1 MASVTFLGTGP
12 GNVMPGRF
20 QSSILLELGGG
31 RILLDAGEPCSG
43 QLLELGVPLASL
55 DAVWI
60 THAHSDHVGGLPLL
74 LQASWL
80 HGRTEP
86 LPLGLPAHLVEPLR
100 MWLRAVFLPTL
111 PYPLET
117 FAWQAGEGVQFG
129 ELTVT
134 PHRTTHLD
142 RIREALADPSIEC
155 FLFDIRHPK
164 ARVIYSGDLGSPAD
178 LAPVLG
184 EPADVLICELAHFT
198 IDELIKALAGAKIGT
213 LFLTHISSSL
223 EEEARGEIKIR
234 CERELPGVDEV
245 YLPDDGER
253 VEF

>member
-20 QSSILLELGGG
+20 QSSILLELGG
-31 RILLDAGEPCSG
+31 RRVLLDAGEPCSG
-43 QLLELGVPLASL
+43 KLLELGIPLASL

-86 LPLGLPAHLVEPLR
+86 LPLGLPSHLVDPLR
-100 MWLRAVFLPTL
+100 MWLRAVFLSTL

-117 FAWQAGEGVQFG
+117 FAWQAGERVQFG

-142 RIREALADPSIEC
+142 RIREVLADPSIEC
-155 FLFDIRHPK
+155 FLFDIRHPQ
-164 ARVIYSGDLGSPAD
+164 ARVIYSGDLGSAAD
-178 LAPVLG
+178 LAPVLT
-184 EPADVLICELAHFT
+184 EPADFLICELAHFSA
-198 IDELIKALAGAKIGT
+198 DELIKALAGAKIGT
-213 LFLTHISSSL
+213 LCLTHVSSSL
-223 EEEARGEIKIR
+223 EDEVRGEIRMR
-234 CERELPGVDEV
+234 CERELPGVEEV
-245 YLPDDGER
+245 YLPEDGER